1 MSEAQSLSG
10 RYRIE
15 VIDESG
21 NIKQTVE
28 SENLITTKGYF
39 NIFCRLATN
48 GRKHRQ
54 FMNKIRVYNEEFH
67 EFNATT
73 EELVYST
80 SNTSST
86 DAFLEAEITSI
97 DTPAFNATTVDFTVP
112 FKFKQN
118 FITTIPT
125 GALKI
130 THITGIDD
138 ADKIVSVTKLSET
151 VYKGAAD
158 TLRCTYTLEYLH
170 PWVETME
177 THSGTFEVDGIAY
190 PYQLQ
195 SDTSE
200 DPYDFFENLNDITS
214 QAINEFIYKLGI
226 GYDRNGHDWAI
237 FSIFCDFS
245 QPYSFGS
252 VVDITQESMVITSK
266 AEYNV
271 LGSSAEYFTGKGVGL
286 NITTLLNVTG
296 DSSIAAKSDGS
307 TRVSYPGVRWIF
319 GFPAHFN
326 KERFDKYVQDQIT
339 IEAESPWE
347 EDPEYPEYPED
358 PPWPLE

>member
-39 NIFCRLATN
+39 NIFCKLATD
-48 GRKHRQ
+48 GREHRQ

-67 EFNATT
+67 EFNTT
-73 EELVYST
+73 SEELVYST
-80 SNTSST
+80 SNASST

-97 DTPAFNATTVDFTVP
+97 DTPAFNAATVDFTVP

-130 THITGIDD
+130 THIAGIDD

-151 VYKGAAD
+151 VYKGAQD
-158 TLRCTYTLEYLH
+158 TLKCTYTLEYLH

-190 PYQLQ
+190 PYQLK
-195 SDTSE
+195 SDTME
-200 DPYDFFENLNDITS
+200 DLSDSIDNLNDITS
-214 QAINEFIYKLGI
+214 QAINEFIYKLGYYS
-226 GYDRNGHDWAI
+226 GL
-237 FSIFCDFS
+237 SVMLEIFCDVS
-245 QPYSFGS
+245 QPYSFVS
-252 VVDITQESMVITSK
+252 VDITQESMVLTSK
-266 AEYNV
+266 SEYNV
-271 LGSSAEYFTGKGVGL
+271 VGSEAEYFTGKEFEV
-286 NITTLLNVTG
+286 NPTTFLELTDN
-296 DSSIAAKSDGS
+296 SIVAKPDGS
-307 TRVSYPGVRWIF
+307 TRVSFPGVRWIF
-319 GFPAHFN
+319 EFPAHFN
-326 KERFDKYVQDQIT
+326 KERFDNYVRDQQT
-339 IEAESPWE
+339 KEAETPS
-347 EDPEYPEYPED
+347 DPDEN
-358 PPWPLE
+358 PPWNPDDWR

>member
-39 NIFCRLATN
+39 NIFCKLATD
-48 GRKHRQ
+48 GHEHRQ
-54 FMNKIRVYNEEFH
+54 FMNKIRVYNKEFH
-67 EFNATT
+67 EFNTT
-73 EELVYST
+73 SEELVYST
-80 SNTSST
+80 SNASST

-97 DTPAFNATTVDFTVP
+97 DTPAFNAATVDFTAP

-130 THITGIDD
+130 THIAGIDD

-151 VYKGAAD
+151 VYKGAED
-158 TLRCTYTLEYLH
+158 TLKCTYTLEYLH

-195 SDTSE
+195 SDTRE
-200 DPYDFFENLNDITS
+200 DWYDVIDNLNDITS
-214 QAINEFIYKLGI
+214 QAINEFIYKMADYRAVEQSVEL
-226 GYDRNGHDWAI
+226 
-237 FSIFCDFS
+237 SIFCDFS
-245 QPYSFGS
+245 QPFSFGS
-252 VVDITQESMVITSK
+252 VDITQESMVLTSK
-266 AEYNV
+266 SEYNV
-271 LGSSAEYFTGKGVGL
+271 VGLEAEYFTGKEFEV
-286 NITTLLNVTG
+286 NPTTRLKLTDNR
-296 DSSIAAKSDGS
+296 IAAKSDGS
-307 TRVSYPGVRWIF
+307 TRVSSPGVRWIF
-319 GFPAHFN
+319 GFPANFN
-326 KERFDKYVQDQIT
+326 KERFDKYVQDQKT
-339 IEAESPWE
+339 IEAERPW
-347 EDPEYPEYPED
+347 DPDEF
-358 PPWPLE
+358 PPWPLG

>member
-39 NIFCRLATN
+39 NIFCKLATD
-48 GRKHRQ
+48 GLEHRQ

-67 EFNATT
+67 EFNTT
-73 EELVYST
+73 SEELVYST
-80 SNTSST
+80 SNASST

-118 FITTIPT
+118 FIATIPT

-130 THITGIDD
+130 THITGLDD

-151 VYKGAAD
+151 VYKGAED
-158 TLRCTYTLEYLH
+158 TLKCTYTLEYMH

-190 PYQLQ
+190 PYQLK
-195 SDTSE
+195 SYISE
-200 DPYDFFENLNDITS
+200 DPYDIDNLNDITS
-214 QAINEFIYKLGI
+214 QAINEFIYNVGDYRSAERSIL
-226 GYDRNGHDWAI
+226 
-237 FSIFCDFS
+237 SIFYDFS
-245 QPYSFGS
+245 QSYSFGS
-252 VVDITQESMVITSK
+252 VDITQESMVLTSK

-271 LGSSAEYFTGKGVGL
+271 LGSNAEHFIVGGFEV
-286 NITTLLNVTG
+286 NPTILLKLT
-296 DSSIAAKSDGS
+296 DIYHIAAKPDGS
-307 TRVSYPGVRWIF
+307 TRVSSPGVRWIF
-319 GFPAHFN
+319 EFPAHFN
-326 KERFDKYVQDQIT
+326 KERFDKYVQDQKT
-339 IEAESPWE
+339 IEAERPW
-347 EDPEYPEYPED
+347 DPDEI
-358 PPWPLE
+358 PPWPLG

>member
-39 NIFCRLATN
+39 NIFCKLATD
-48 GRKHRQ
+48 GREHRQ
-54 FMNKIRVYNEEFH
+54 FMKKIRVYNEEFH
-67 EFNATT
+67 EFNTT
-73 EELVYST
+73 SEELVYST
-80 SNTSST
+80 SNASST

-97 DTPAFNATTVDFTVP
+97 DTPAFNAATVDFTVP

-130 THITGIDD
+130 THIAGIDD

-151 VYKGAAD
+151 VYKGAQD
-158 TLRCTYTLEYLH
+158 TLKCTYTLEYLH

-190 PYQLQ
+190 PYQLK
-195 SDTSE
+195 SDTME
-200 DPYDFFENLNDITS
+200 DLYDVIDNLNDITS
-214 QAINEFIYKLGI
+214 QAINEFIYKLGYYS
-226 GYDRNGHDWAI
+226 GL
-237 FSIFCDFS
+237 SVMLEIFCDVS
-245 QPYSFGS
+245 QPYSFVS
-252 VVDITQESMVITSK
+252 VDITQESMVLTSK
-266 AEYNV
+266 SEYNV
-271 LGSSAEYFTGKGVGL
+271 VGSVAEYFTGKEFEV
-286 NITTLLNVTG
+286 NPTTCLELTDN
-296 DSSIAAKSDGS
+296 SIVAKPDGS
-307 TRVSYPGVRWIF
+307 TRVSFPGVRWIF
-319 GFPAHFN
+319 EFPAHFN
-326 KERFDKYVQDQIT
+326 KERFDNYVQDQQT
-339 IEAESPWE
+339 KEAETPS
-347 EDPEYPEYPED
+347 DPDEYP
-358 PPWPLE
+358 PWNPDE

>member
-39 NIFCRLATN
+39 NIFCKLATD
-48 GRKHRQ
+48 GREHRQ

-67 EFNATT
+67 EFNTT
-73 EELVYST
+73 SEELVYST
-80 SNTSST
+80 SNASST

-97 DTPAFNATTVDFTVP
+97 DTPAFNAATVDFTVP

-130 THITGIDD
+130 THIAGIDD

-151 VYKGAAD
+151 VYKGAQD
-158 TLRCTYTLEYLH
+158 TLKCTYTLEYLH

-190 PYQLQ
+190 PYQLK
-195 SDTSE
+195 SDTME
-200 DPYDFFENLNDITS
+200 DLYDVIDNLNDITS
-214 QAINEFIYKLGI
+214 QAINEFIYKLGYYS
-226 GYDRNGHDWAI
+226 GL
-237 FSIFCDFS
+237 SVMLEIFCDVS
-245 QPYSFGS
+245 QPYSFVS
-252 VVDITQESMVITSK
+252 VDITQESMVLTSK
-266 AEYNV
+266 SEYNV
-271 LGSSAEYFTGKGVGL
+271 VGSVAEYFTGKEFEV
-286 NITTLLNVTG
+286 NPTTRLELTDN
-296 DSSIAAKSDGS
+296 SIVAKPDGS
-307 TRVSYPGVRWIF
+307 TRVSFPGVRWIF
-319 GFPAHFN
+319 EFPAHFN
-326 KERFDKYVQDQIT
+326 KERFDNYVKDQQT
-339 IEAESPWE
+339 KEAETPWNPDWNPGE
-347 EDPEYPEYPED
+347 
-358 PPWPLE
+358 WR

>member
-39 NIFCRLATN
+39 NIFCKLATD
-48 GRKHRQ
+48 GREHRQ

-67 EFNATT
+67 EFNTT
-73 EELVYST
+73 SEELVYST
-80 SNTSST
+80 SNASST

-97 DTPAFNATTVDFTVP
+97 DTPPFNAATVDFTVP

-130 THITGIDD
+130 THIAGIDD

-158 TLRCTYTLEYLH
+158 TLSCTYTLEYLH

-177 THSGTFEVDGIAY
+177 THSGTFKVDGIAY
-190 PYQLQ
+190 PYQLT
-195 SDTSE
+195 SDTRE
-200 DPYDFFENLNDITS
+200 DWYDNIDNLNDITS
-214 QAINEFIYKLGI
+214 QAINEFIYKLR
-226 GYDRNGHDWAI
+226 YNRNEQSVL
-237 FSIFCDFS
+237 SIFCDFS

-252 VVDITQESMVITSK
+252 VDITQESMVLTSK
-266 AEYNV
+266 AEFNV
-271 LGSSAEYFTGKGVGL
+271 LASMGKYFTDLLGYDL
-286 NITTLLNVTG
+286 NSTTLLKLTG
-296 DSSIAAKSDGS
+296 NTITAKSDGS

-326 KERFDKYVQDQIT
+326 KERFDKYIQDQKT
-339 IEAESPWE
+339 IEAERPWE
-347 EDPEYPEYPED
+347 PPPEEYP
-358 PPWPLE
+358 PWWE

>member
-39 NIFCRLATN
+39 NIFCKLATD
-48 GRKHRQ
+48 GREHRQ

-67 EFNATT
+67 EFNTT
-73 EELVYST
+73 SEELVYST
-80 SNTSST
+80 SNASST

-97 DTPAFNATTVDFTVP
+97 DTPPFNAATVDFTAP

-130 THITGIDD
+130 THIAGIDD

-158 TLRCTYTLEYLH
+158 TLSCTYTLEYLH

-177 THSGTFEVDGIAY
+177 THSGTFKVDGIAY
-190 PYQLQ
+190 PYQLT
-195 SDTSE
+195 SDTRE
-200 DPYDFFENLNDITS
+200 DWYDNIDNLNDITS
-214 QAINEFIYKLGI
+214 QAINEFIYKLR
-226 GYDRNGHDWAI
+226 YNRNEQSVL
-237 FSIFCDFS
+237 SIFCDFS

-252 VVDITQESMVITSK
+252 VDITQESMVLTSK
-266 AEYNV
+266 AEFNV
-271 LGSSAEYFTGKGVGL
+271 LASMGKYFTDLLGYDL
-286 NITTLLNVTG
+286 NSTTLLKLTG
-296 DSSIAAKSDGS
+296 NTITAKSDGS

-326 KERFDKYVQDQIT
+326 KERFDKYIQDQKT
-339 IEAESPWE
+339 IEAERPWE
-347 EDPEYPEYPED
+347 PPPEEYP
-358 PPWPLE
+358 PWWE

>member
-39 NIFCRLATN
+39 NIFCKLATD
-48 GRKHRQ
+48 GREHRQ

-67 EFNATT
+67 EFNTT
-73 EELVYST
+73 SEELVYST
-80 SNTSST
+80 SNASST

-97 DTPAFNATTVDFTVP
+97 DTPAFNAATVDFTVP

-130 THITGIDD
+130 THIAGIDD

-151 VYKGAAD
+151 VYKGAQD
-158 TLRCTYTLEYLH
+158 TLKCTYTLEYLH

-190 PYQLQ
+190 PYQLK
-195 SDTSE
+195 SDTME
-200 DPYDFFENLNDITS
+200 DLYDVIDNLNDITS
-214 QAINEFIYKLGI
+214 QAINEFIYKVGC
-226 GYDRNGHDWAI
+226 YSRPDRSVML
-237 FSIFCDFS
+237 SIFCDVS
-245 QPYSFGS
+245 QPFSFGS
-252 VVDITQESMVITSK
+252 VDITQESMVLTSK
-266 AEYNV
+266 SEYNV
-271 LGSSAEYFTGKGVGL
+271 VGSAAEHFTGKEFEV
-286 NITTLLNVTG
+286 NPTTLLELTDN
-296 DSSIAAKSDGS
+296 SIVAKPDGS
-307 TRVSYPGVRWIF
+307 TRVSFPGVRWIF
-319 GFPAHFN
+319 EFPAHFN
-326 KERFDKYVQDQIT
+326 KERFDNYVQDQQT
-339 IEAESPWE
+339 KEAETPS
-347 EDPEYPEYPED
+347 DPDEYP
-358 PPWPLE
+358 PWNPDEWR

>member
-1 MSEAQSLSG
+1 MSEAKSLCG

-39 NIFCRLATN
+39 NIFCKLATN
-48 GRKHRQ
+48 GREHRQ

-67 EFNATT
+67 EFNTT
-73 EELVYST
+73 SEELVYST
-80 SNTSST
+80 SNASST

-97 DTPAFNATTVDFTVP
+97 DTPAFNAATVDFTGP

-151 VYKGAAD
+151 VYKGARD

-177 THSGTFEVDGIAY
+177 THSGTFKVDGIAY
-190 PYQLQ
+190 PYQLT
-195 SDTSE
+195 SDTCE
-200 DPYDFFENLNDITS
+200 DPYDMIDNLNDITS
-214 QAINEFIYKLGI
+214 QAINEFIYRMAYNRYEETELLVFI
-226 GYDRNGHDWAI
+226 
-237 FSIFCDFS
+237 DFS

-252 VVDITQESMVITSK
+252 VDITQESMVITSK
-266 AEYNV
+266 AEYTV
-271 LGSSAEYFTGKGVGL
+271 GSNTEHFTSKTFPV
-286 NITTLLNVTG
+286 NPTTLLKLTDN
-296 DSSIAAKSDGS
+296 SIAAKSDGS
-307 TRVSYPGVRWIF
+307 TRVSFPGARWIF
-319 GFPAHFN
+319 EFPAHFN
-326 KERFDKYVQDQIT
+326 KERFDNYVQDQQT
-339 IEAESPWE
+339 IEAETPWNP
-347 EDPEYPEYPED
+347 DEYP
-358 PPWPLE
+358 PWNPDEWR

>member
-1 MSEAQSLSG
+1 MSEAQSLCG

-39 NIFCRLATN
+39 NIFCKLATD
-48 GRKHRQ
+48 GREHRQ

-67 EFNATT
+67 EFNTAS

-80 SNTSST
+80 SNASST

-97 DTPAFNATTVDFTVP
+97 DTPAFNAATVDFTAP

-130 THITGIDD
+130 THIAGIDD

-151 VYKGAAD
+151 VYKGAED
-158 TLRCTYTLEYLH
+158 TLKCTYTLEYLH

-190 PYQLQ
+190 PYQLK
-195 SDTSE
+195 SDTME
-200 DPYDFFENLNDITS
+200 DPHDVIDNLNDITS
-214 QAINEFIYKLGI
+214 QAINEFIYKMGDYRAVERSIL
-226 GYDRNGHDWAI
+226 
-237 FSIFCDFS
+237 SIFCDFS
-245 QPYSFGS
+245 QSYSFGS
-252 VVDITQESMVITSK
+252 VDITQESMVLTSK

-271 LGSSAEYFTGKGVGL
+271 LGSNGEYFTDINGFEV
-286 NITTLLNVTG
+286 NPTTRLELTG
-296 DSSIAAKSDGS
+296 NRIVAKSDGS
-307 TRVSYPGVRWIF
+307 TRVSSPGVRWIF
-319 GFPAHFN
+319 GFPANFN
-326 KERFDKYVQDQIT
+326 KERFDKYVQDQQT
-339 IEAESPWE
+339 IEAETPWNP
-347 EDPEYPEYPED
+347 DEYP
-358 PPWPLE
+358 PLNPDEWR

>member
-39 NIFCRLATN
+39 NIFCKLATD
-48 GRKHRQ
+48 GREHRQ
-54 FMNKIRVYNEEFH
+54 FMNKIRVYDEEFH
-67 EFNATT
+67 KFNTT
-73 EELVYST
+73 SEELVYSK

-97 DTPAFNATTVDFTVP
+97 DTPGFNADTVDFTVP

-118 FITTIPT
+118 FIATIPT

-151 VYKGAAD
+151 VYKGAED
-158 TLRCTYTLEYLH
+158 TLKCTYTLEYLH

-195 SDTSE
+195 SNTGE
-200 DPYDFFENLNDITS
+200 DPHGMVENLNDITS
-214 QAINEFIYKLGI
+214 QAINEFIYKLGD
-226 GYDRNGHDWAI
+226 YRQAER
-237 FSIFCDFS
+237 SVLSTIFCDFS
-245 QPYSFGS
+245 QPFSFGS
-252 VVDITQESMVITSK
+252 VDITQESMVLTSK
-266 AEYNV
+266 SEYNV
-271 LGSSAEYFTGKGVGL
+271 VGSDAEYFASYVFVFEV
-286 NITTLLNVTG
+286 NSTTLLKLTDNAI
-296 DSSIAAKSDGS
+296 DAKPDGS
-307 TRVSYPGVRWIF
+307 TRVSFPGVRWIF

-326 KERFDKYVQDQIT
+326 KERFDKYVQDQKT
-339 IEAESPWE
+339 IEAERPW
-347 EDPEYPEYPED
+347 DPDEF
-358 PPWPLE
+358 PPWPFE

>member
-39 NIFCRLATN
+39 NIFCKLATD
-48 GRKHRQ
+48 GREHRQ
-54 FMNKIRVYNEEFH
+54 FMKKIRVYDEEFH
-67 EFNATT
+67 EFNTT
-73 EELVYST
+73 SEELVYST
-80 SNTSST
+80 SNASST

-97 DTPAFNATTVDFTVP
+97 DTPAFNAATVDFTVP

-130 THITGIDD
+130 THIAGIDD

-151 VYKGAAD
+151 VYKGAQD
-158 TLRCTYTLEYLH
+158 TLKCTYTLEYLH

-190 PYQLQ
+190 PYQLK
-195 SDTSE
+195 SDTME
-200 DPYDFFENLNDITS
+200 DLYDVIDNLNDITS
-214 QAINEFIYKLGI
+214 QAINEFIYKLGYYS
-226 GYDRNGHDWAI
+226 GLSVML
-237 FSIFCDFS
+237 SIFCDVS
-245 QPYSFGS
+245 QPYSFVS
-252 VVDITQESMVITSK
+252 VDITQESMVLTSK
-266 AEYNV
+266 SEYNV
-271 LGSSAEYFTGKGVGL
+271 VGSVAEYFTGKEFEV
-286 NITTLLNVTG
+286 NPTTFLELTDN
-296 DSSIAAKSDGS
+296 SIVAKPDGS
-307 TRVSYPGVRWIF
+307 TRVSFPGVRWIF
-319 GFPAHFN
+319 EFPAHFN
-326 KERFDKYVQDQIT
+326 KERFDNYVQDQQT
-339 IEAESPWE
+339 KEAETGG
-347 EDPEYPEYPED
+347 DPDEYP
-358 PPWPLE
+358 PWNPDEWR

>member
-39 NIFCRLATN
+39 NIFCKLATD
-48 GRKHRQ
+48 GREHRQ

-67 EFNATT
+67 EFNTT
-73 EELVYST
+73 SEELVYST
-80 SNTSST
+80 SNASST

-97 DTPAFNATTVDFTVP
+97 DTPAFNAATVDFTAP

-130 THITGIDD
+130 THIAGIDD

-151 VYKGAAD
+151 VYKGAGD
-158 TLRCTYTLEYLH
+158 TLKCTYTLEYLH

-190 PYQLQ
+190 PYQLK
-195 SDTSE
+195 SNAME
-200 DPYDFFENLNDITS
+200 DPYDVIDNLNDITS
-214 QAINEFIYKLGI
+214 QAINEFIYKMGDYRAAERSAVL
-226 GYDRNGHDWAI
+226 
-237 FSIFCDFS
+237 SIFCDFS
-245 QPYSFGS
+245 QPFSFGS
-252 VVDITQESMVITSK
+252 VDITQESMVLTSK

-271 LGSSAEYFTGKGVGL
+271 VGSDAEYFTDINGFEV
-286 NITTLLNVTG
+286 NPTTLLELTG
-296 DSSIAAKSDGS
+296 NRIAAKSDGS
-307 TRVSYPGVRWIF
+307 TRVSSPGVRWIF
-319 GFPAHFN
+319 EFPAHFN
-326 KERFDKYVQDQIT
+326 KERFDKYVQDQKT
-339 IEAESPWE
+339 IEAERPWDPDEFPPWE
-347 EDPEYPEYPED
+347 
-358 PPWPLE
+358 LG

>member
-39 NIFCRLATN
+39 NIFCKLATD
-48 GRKHRQ
+48 GHEHRQ

-67 EFNATT
+67 EFNTT
-73 EELVYST
+73 SEELVYST

-97 DTPAFNATTVDFTVP
+97 DTPPFNAATVDFTTP

-118 FITTIPT
+118 FIATIPT

-130 THITGIDD
+130 THIAGIDD

-158 TLRCTYTLEYLH
+158 TLSCTYTLEYLH

-177 THSGTFEVDGIAY
+177 THSGTFKVDGIDY
-190 PYQLQ
+190 PYQLT
-195 SDTSE
+195 SDTGE
-200 DPYDFFENLNDITS
+200 DPYDFIENLNDITS
-214 QAINEFIYKLGI
+214 QAINEFIYKLR
-226 GYDRNGHDWAI
+226 YNRNEESGL
-237 FSIFCDFS
+237 SIFCDFS

-252 VVDITQESMVITSK
+252 VDITQESMVLTSK

-271 LGSSAEYFTGKGVGL
+271 LASMGEYFTALMGYQ
-286 NITTLLNVTG
+286 LNVTTNFDLTG
-296 DSSIAAKSDGS
+296 NTITAKSDGS
-307 TRVSYPGVRWIF
+307 TRVSGPGVRWIF

-326 KERFDKYVQDQIT
+326 KERFDKYIQDQKT
-339 IEAESPWE
+339 IEAERPWE
-347 EDPEYPEYPED
+347 PPPGD
-358 PPWPLE
+358 PPWRE

>member
-39 NIFCRLATN
+39 NIFCKLATD
-48 GRKHRQ
+48 GREHRQ

-67 EFNATT
+67 EFNTT
-73 EELVYST
+73 SEELVYST
-80 SNTSST
+80 YNASST

-97 DTPAFNATTVDFTVP
+97 DTPAFNAATVDFTAP

-118 FITTIPT
+118 FIATIPT

-151 VYKGAAD
+151 VYKGAED
-158 TLRCTYTLEYLH
+158 TLKCTYTLEYLH

-190 PYQLQ
+190 PYQLE
-195 SDTSE
+195 SDTTE
-200 DPYDFFENLNDITS
+200 DPHDFIDNLNDITS
-214 QAINEFIYKLGI
+214 QAINEFIYKMGDYRAVERSVL
-226 GYDRNGHDWAI
+226 
-237 FSIFCDFS
+237 SIFCDFS
-245 QPYSFGS
+245 QSYSFGS
-252 VVDITQESMVITSK
+252 VDITQESMVITRKS
-266 AEYNV
+266 EFNV
-271 LGSSAEYFTGKGVGL
+271 LASSAEYFVDVIGFEV
-286 NITTLLNVTG
+286 NSTTYLKLTG
-296 DSSIAAKSDGS
+296 DRIAAKSDGS
-307 TRVSYPGVRWIF
+307 TRVSLPGVRWIF

-326 KERFDKYVQDQIT
+326 KERFDKYVQDQKT
-339 IEAESPWE
+339 IEAESPWGPDE
-347 EDPEYPEYPED
+347 F
-358 PPWPLE
+358 PPWPFE

>member
-39 NIFCRLATN
+39 NIFCKLATD
-48 GRKHRQ
+48 GREHRQ

-67 EFNATT
+67 EFNTT
-73 EELVYST
+73 SEELVYST
-80 SNTSST
+80 SNASST

-97 DTPAFNATTVDFTVP
+97 DTPAFNAADVDFTVP

-130 THITGIDD
+130 THISGIDD

-151 VYKGAAD
+151 VYKGAKD
-158 TLRCTYTLEYLH
+158 TLSCTYTLEYLH

-177 THSGTFEVDGIAY
+177 THSGIFEVDGIAY
-190 PYQLQ
+190 PYQLE
-195 SDTSE
+195 SDTQE
-200 DPYDFFENLNDITS
+200 DPYDVIDNLNDITS
-214 QAINEFIYKLGI
+214 QAINEFIYKMGDYRL
-226 GYDRNGHDWAI
+226 DEWSVL
-237 FSIFCDFS
+237 SIFCDFS
-245 QPYSFGS
+245 QSYSFGS
-252 VVDITQESMVITSK
+252 VDITQESMVLTSK

-271 LGSSAEYFTGKGVGL
+271 LGSNAEYFTYIIGFTVNPTTFLKLTG
-286 NITTLLNVTG
+286 NSIT
-296 DSSIAAKSDGS
+296 AKPDGS
-307 TRVSYPGVRWIF
+307 TRVSSPGVRWIF
-319 GFPAHFN
+319 EFPAHFN
-326 KERFDKYVQDQIT
+326 KERFDKYVQDQKT
-339 IEAESPWE
+339 IEAERPW
-347 EDPEYPEYPED
+347 DPDPDEI
-358 PPWPLE
+358 PPWWN

>member
-39 NIFCRLATN
+39 NIFCKLATD
-48 GRKHRQ
+48 GREHRQ

-67 EFNATT
+67 EFNTT
-73 EELVYST
+73 SEELVYST
-80 SNTSST
+80 SNASST

-97 DTPAFNATTVDFTVP
+97 DTPAFNAATVDFTAP

-118 FITTIPT
+118 FIATIPT

-151 VYKGAAD
+151 VYKGAED

-190 PYQLQ
+190 PYQLK
-195 SDTSE
+195 SDTME
-200 DPYDFFENLNDITS
+200 DWYDVIDNLNDITS
-214 QAINEFIYKLGI
+214 QAINEFIYKM
-226 GYDRNGHDWAI
+226 GYNRHPERSAI
-237 FSIFCDFS
+237 LSIFCDFS
-245 QPYSFGS
+245 QPFSFGS
-252 VVDITQESMVITSK
+252 VDITQESMVLTSK
-266 AEYNV
+266 SEYNV
-271 LGSSAEYFTGKGVGL
+271 VGSEAEYFTGTEFEV
-286 NITTLLNVTG
+286 NSTTLLKLTDN
-296 DSSIAAKSDGS
+296 SIAAKPDGS
-307 TRVSYPGVRWIF
+307 TRVSFPGVRWIF

-326 KERFDKYVQDQIT
+326 KERFDKYVQDQKT
-339 IEAESPWE
+339 IEAERPW
-347 EDPEYPEYPED
+347 DPDEI
-358 PPWPLE
+358 PPWPLG

>member
-39 NIFCRLATN
+39 NIFCKLATD
-48 GRKHRQ
+48 GLEHRQ

-67 EFNATT
+67 EFNTT
-73 EELVYST
+73 SEELVYST
-80 SNTSST
+80 SNASST

-97 DTPAFNATTVDFTVP
+97 DTPPFNAATVDFTAP

-130 THITGIDD
+130 THIARIDD
-138 ADKIVSVTKLSET
+138 TDKIVSVTKLSET

-158 TLRCTYTLEYLH
+158 TLSCTYTLEYLH

-177 THSGTFEVDGIAY
+177 THSGTFKVDGIAY
-190 PYQLQ
+190 PYQLT
-195 SDTSE
+195 SDTRE
-200 DPYDFFENLNDITS
+200 DPYDNIDNLNDITS
-214 QAINEFIYKLGI
+214 QAINEFIYKMR
-226 GYDRNGHDWAI
+226 YNRNEQSVL
-237 FSIFCDFS
+237 SIFCDFS

-252 VVDITQESMVITSK
+252 VDITQESMVLTSK
-266 AEYNV
+266 AEFNV
-271 LGSSAEYFTGKGVGL
+271 LASMGKYFTDLLGYEL
-286 NITTLLNVTG
+286 NSTTSFNLTG
-296 DSSIAAKSDGS
+296 NTIAAKSDGS
-307 TRVSYPGVRWIF
+307 TRVSSPGVRWIF

-326 KERFDKYVQDQIT
+326 KERFDKYIQDQKT
-339 IEAESPWE
+339 IEAERPWE
-347 EDPEYPEYPED
+347 PPPEEY
-358 PPWPLE
+358 PPWPLG

>member
-39 NIFCRLATN
+39 NIFCKLATD
-48 GRKHRQ
+48 GREHRQ

-67 EFNATT
+67 EFNTT
-73 EELVYST
+73 SEELVYST
-80 SNTSST
+80 SNASST

-97 DTPAFNATTVDFTVP
+97 DTPAFNAATVDFTVP

-130 THITGIDD
+130 THIAGIDD

-151 VYKGAAD
+151 VYKGAQD
-158 TLRCTYTLEYLH
+158 TLKCTYTLEYLH

-190 PYQLQ
+190 PYQLK
-195 SDTSE
+195 SDTME
-200 DPYDFFENLNDITS
+200 DLYDVIDNLNDITS
-214 QAINEFIYKLGI
+214 QAINEFIYKLGYYS
-226 GYDRNGHDWAI
+226 GL
-237 FSIFCDFS
+237 SVMLEIFCDVS
-245 QPYSFGS
+245 QPYSFVS
-252 VVDITQESMVITSK
+252 VDITQESMVLTSK
-266 AEYNV
+266 SEYNV
-271 LGSSAEYFTGKGVGL
+271 VGSVAEYFTGKEFEV
-286 NITTLLNVTG
+286 NPTTRLELTDN
-296 DSSIAAKSDGS
+296 SIVAKPDGS
-307 TRVSYPGVRWIF
+307 TRVSFPGVRWIF
-319 GFPAHFN
+319 EFPAHFN
-326 KERFDKYVQDQIT
+326 KERFDNYVQDQQT
-339 IEAESPWE
+339 KEAETPS
-347 EDPEYPEYPED
+347 DPDEN
-358 PPWPLE
+358 PPWNPNEWR

>member
-39 NIFCRLATN
+39 NIFCKLATD
-48 GRKHRQ
+48 GREHRQ

-67 EFNATT
+67 EFNTT
-73 EELVYST
+73 SEELVYST
-80 SNTSST
+80 SNASST

-97 DTPAFNATTVDFTVP
+97 DTPAFNAATVDFTAP

-130 THITGIDD
+130 THIAGIDD

-151 VYKGAAD
+151 VYKGAGD
-158 TLRCTYTLEYLH
+158 TLKCTYTLEYLH

-190 PYQLQ
+190 PYQLK
-195 SDTSE
+195 SNAME
-200 DPYDFFENLNDITS
+200 DPHDVIDNLNDITS
-214 QAINEFIYKLGI
+214 QAINEFIYKMGDYRAAERSAVL
-226 GYDRNGHDWAI
+226 
-237 FSIFCDFS
+237 SIFCDFS
-245 QPYSFGS
+245 QPFSFGS
-252 VVDITQESMVITSK
+252 VDITQESMVLTSK

-271 LGSSAEYFTGKGVGL
+271 VGSDAEYFTDINEFEV
-286 NITTLLNVTG
+286 NPTTLLELTG
-296 DSSIAAKSDGS
+296 NRIAAKSDGS
-307 TRVSYPGVRWIF
+307 TRVSSPGVRWIF
-319 GFPAHFN
+319 EFPAHFN
-326 KERFDKYVQDQIT
+326 KERFDKYVQDQKT
-339 IEAESPWE
+339 IEAERPWDPDEFPPWE
-347 EDPEYPEYPED
+347 
-358 PPWPLE
+358 LG

>member
-39 NIFCRLATN
+39 NIFCKLATD
-48 GRKHRQ
+48 GREHRQ
-54 FMNKIRVYNEEFH
+54 FMNKIRVYDEEFH
-67 EFNATT
+67 EFNTT
-73 EELVYST
+73 SEELVYST
-80 SNTSST
+80 SNASST

-97 DTPAFNATTVDFTVP
+97 DTPAFNAATVDFTGP

-151 VYKGAAD
+151 VYKGAED
-158 TLRCTYTLEYLH
+158 TLKCTYTLEYLH

-190 PYQLQ
+190 PYRLK
-195 SDTSE
+195 SDTRE
-200 DPYDFFENLNDITS
+200 DWYDVIDNLSDITS
-214 QAINEFIYKLGI
+214 QAINEFIYKM
-226 GYDRNGHDWAI
+226 GYNRHPERSDML
-237 FSIFCDFS
+237 SLFCDFS
-245 QPYSFGS
+245 KPYSFGS
-252 VVDITQESMVITSK
+252 VDITQESMVLTSK
-266 AEYNV
+266 SEYNV
-271 LGSSAEYFTGKGVGL
+271 VRLEAEYFTDNEFKEFEV
-286 NITTLLNVTG
+286 NSTTLLELTG
-296 DSSIAAKSDGS
+296 DSIPAKPDGS
-307 TRVSYPGVRWIF
+307 TRISFPGVRWIF
-319 GFPAHFN
+319 GFPANFN
-326 KERFDKYVQDQIT
+326 KERFDKYVQDQQT

-347 EDPEYPEYPED
+347 PPDDET
-358 PPWPLE
+358 PPWWLLG

>member
-39 NIFCRLATN
+39 NIFCKLATD
-48 GRKHRQ
+48 GREHRQ

-67 EFNATT
+67 EFNTT
-73 EELVYST
+73 SEELVYST
-80 SNTSST
+80 SNASST

-97 DTPAFNATTVDFTVP
+97 DTPAFNAATVDFTVP

-130 THITGIDD
+130 THIAGIDD

-151 VYKGAAD
+151 VYKGAQD
-158 TLRCTYTLEYLH
+158 TLKCTYTLEYLH

-190 PYQLQ
+190 PYQLK
-195 SDTSE
+195 SDTME
-200 DPYDFFENLNDITS
+200 DLYDVIDNLNYITS
-214 QAINEFIYKLGI
+214 QAINEFIYKLGYYS
-226 GYDRNGHDWAI
+226 GL
-237 FSIFCDFS
+237 SVMLEIFCDVS
-245 QPYSFGS
+245 QPYSFVS
-252 VVDITQESMVITSK
+252 VDITQESMVLTSK
-266 AEYNV
+266 SEYNV
-271 LGSSAEYFTGKGVGL
+271 VGSVAEYFTGKEFEV
-286 NITTLLNVTG
+286 NPTTLLELTDN
-296 DSSIAAKSDGS
+296 SIVAKPDGS
-307 TRVSYPGVRWIF
+307 TRVSFPGVRWIF
-319 GFPAHFN
+319 EFPAHFN
-326 KERFDKYVQDQIT
+326 KERFDNYVQDQQT
-339 IEAESPWE
+339 KEAETGG
-347 EDPEYPEYPED
+347 DPDEYP
-358 PPWPLE
+358 PWNPDEWR

>member
-10 RYRIE
+10 RYRID

-39 NIFCRLATN
+39 NIFCKLATD
-48 GRKHRQ
+48 GREHRQ

-67 EFNATT
+67 EFNTT
-73 EELVYST
+73 SEELVYST
-80 SNTSST
+80 SNASST

-97 DTPAFNATTVDFTVP
+97 DTPAFNAATVDFTVP

-130 THITGIDD
+130 THIAGIDD

-151 VYKGAAD
+151 VYKGAQD
-158 TLRCTYTLEYLH
+158 TLKCTYTLEYLH

-190 PYQLQ
+190 PYQLK
-195 SDTSE
+195 SDTME
-200 DPYDFFENLNDITS
+200 DLYDVIDNLNDITS
-214 QAINEFIYKLGI
+214 QAINEFIYKVAC
-226 GYDRNGHDWAI
+226 YSRPDRSIALE
-237 FSIFCDFS
+237 IFCDVS
-245 QPYSFGS
+245 QPFSFGS
-252 VVDITQESMVITSK
+252 VDITQESMVLTSK
-266 AEYNV
+266 SEYNV
-271 LGSSAEYFTGKGVGL
+271 VGSVAEYFTGKEFEV
-286 NITTLLNVTG
+286 NPTTRLELTDN
-296 DSSIAAKSDGS
+296 SIVAKPDGS
-307 TRVSYPGVRWIF
+307 TRVSFPGVRWIF
-319 GFPAHFN
+319 EFPAHFN
-326 KERFDKYVQDQIT
+326 KERFDNYVRDQQT
-339 IEAESPWE
+339 KEAETPS
-347 EDPEYPEYPED
+347 DPDEN
-358 PPWPLE
+358 PPWNPDDWR

>member
-10 RYRIE
+10 RYRLE

-39 NIFCRLATN
+39 NIFCKLATD
-48 GRKHRQ
+48 GREHRQ

-67 EFNATT
+67 EFNTT
-73 EELVYST
+73 SEELVYST
-80 SNTSST
+80 SNASST

-97 DTPAFNATTVDFTVP
+97 DTPAFNAATVDFTAP

-118 FITTIPT
+118 FIATIPT
-125 GALKI
+125 GALTI
-130 THITGIDD
+130 THIAGIDD

-151 VYKGAAD
+151 VYKGAED
-158 TLRCTYTLEYLH
+158 TLKCTYTLEYLH

-200 DPYDFFENLNDITS
+200 DPHGMVDNLNDITS
-214 QAINEFIYKLGI
+214 QAINEFIYKI
-226 GYDRNGHDWAI
+226 GDYRYAERSI
-237 FSIFCDFS
+237 LSIFYDFS
-245 QPYSFGS
+245 QPCSFGS
-252 VVDITQESMVITSK
+252 VDITQESMVLTSK
-266 AEYNV
+266 SEYNV
-271 LGSSAEYFTGKGVGL
+271 VGSDAEYFSDNVHEFEV
-286 NITTLLNVTG
+286 NSTTLLKLTDN
-296 DSSIAAKSDGS
+296 SIAAKPDGS
-307 TRVSYPGVRWIF
+307 TRISFPGVRWIF

-326 KERFDKYVQDQIT
+326 KERFDKYVQDQKT
-339 IEAESPWE
+339 IEAERPW
-347 EDPEYPEYPED
+347 DPDEI
-358 PPWPLE
+358 PPWPLG

>member
-39 NIFCRLATN
+39 NIFCKLATD
-48 GRKHRQ
+48 GREHRQ
-54 FMNKIRVYNEEFH
+54 FMKKIRVYNEEFH
-67 EFNATT
+67 EFNTT
-73 EELVYST
+73 SEELVYST
-80 SNTSST
+80 SNASST

-97 DTPAFNATTVDFTVP
+97 DTPAFNAATVDFTVP

-130 THITGIDD
+130 THIAGIDD

-151 VYKGAAD
+151 VYKGAQD
-158 TLRCTYTLEYLH
+158 TLKCTYTLEYLH

-190 PYQLQ
+190 PYQLK
-195 SDTSE
+195 SDTME
-200 DPYDFFENLNDITS
+200 DLYDVIDNLNDITS
-214 QAINEFIYKLGI
+214 QAINEFIYKLGD
-226 GYDRNGHDWAI
+226 YSYSSYSRPDRLS
-237 FSIFCDFS
+237 FFCDFS
-245 QPYSFGS
+245 QPFSFGS
-252 VVDITQESMVITSK
+252 VDITQESMVLTSK
-266 AEYNV
+266 SEYNV
-271 LGSSAEYFTGKGVGL
+271 VGSVAEYFTGKEFAV
-286 NITTLLNVTG
+286 NPTTFLKLTDN
-296 DSSIAAKSDGS
+296 SIVAKPDGS
-307 TRVSYPGVRWIF
+307 TRVSFPGVRWIF
-319 GFPAHFN
+319 EFPAHFN
-326 KERFDKYVQDQIT
+326 KERFDNYVQDQQT
-339 IEAESPWE
+339 KEAETPS
-347 EDPEYPEYPED
+347 DPDEYP
-358 PPWPLE
+358 PWNPDE

>member
-39 NIFCRLATN
+39 NIFCKLATD
-48 GRKHRQ
+48 GREHRQ

-67 EFNATT
+67 KFNTT
-73 EELVYST
+73 SEELVYST
-80 SNTSST
+80 SNASST

-97 DTPAFNATTVDFTVP
+97 DTPAFNAATVDFTGP

-151 VYKGAAD
+151 VYKGAED
-158 TLRCTYTLEYLH
+158 TLKCTYTLEYLH

-190 PYQLQ
+190 PYRLK
-195 SDTSE
+195 SDTRE
-200 DPYDFFENLNDITS
+200 DWYDVIDNLSDITS
-214 QAINEFIYKLGI
+214 QAINEFIYKM
-226 GYDRNGHDWAI
+226 GYNRHPERSVML
-237 FSIFCDFS
+237 SIFCDFS
-245 QPYSFGS
+245 KPFSFGS
-252 VVDITQESMVITSK
+252 VDITQESMVLTSK
-266 AEYNV
+266 SEYNV
-271 LGSSAEYFTGKGVGL
+271 VGVEAEYFTDKEFKEFEV
-286 NITTLLNVTG
+286 NSTTLLELTG
-296 DSSIAAKSDGS
+296 DSITLKPGVS
-307 TRVSYPGVRWIF
+307 TRISFPGVRWIF

-326 KERFDKYVQDQIT
+326 KERFDKYVQDQQT

-347 EDPEYPEYPED
+347 PPDDET
-358 PPWPLE
+358 PPWWLLE